1 MNNYG
6 KGNQKVAEKHYLI
19 ELTTEIG
26 VVVDDKE
33 VSATKSMYQ
42 VVMDKVQLSLDNQD
56 LNDKD
61 YQIKVL
67 GEGK

>member
-1 MNNYG
+1 M
-6 KGNQKVAEKHYLI
+6 AEKHYLV

-42 VVMDKVQLSLDNQD
+42 VVMDKVQLSLDNQN

-67 GEGK
+67 GESK

>member
-1 MNNYG
+1 M
-6 KGNQKVAEKHYLI
+6 AEKHYLI

-26 VVVDDKE
+26 VVVDDKD

-42 VVMDKVQLSLDNQD
+42 VVMDKVQLSIDNQD
-56 LNDKD
+56 LNNKD

>member
-1 MNNYG
+1 MA
-6 KGNQKVAEKHYLI
+6 QKHYLV

-33 VSATKSMYQ
+33 VSKTKSMYQ
-42 VVMDKVQLSLDNQD
+42 VVMDKVQLSIDNQN

>member
-1 MNNYG
+1 MA
-6 KGNQKVAEKHYLI
+6 QKHYLI

-26 VVVDDKE
+26 VVVDDKD

-42 VVMDKVQLSLDNQD
+42 VVMDRVQLSLDNQD

-61 YQIKVL
+61 YQIKVF

>member
-1 MNNYG
+1 M
-6 KGNQKVAEKHYLI
+6 AEKHYLV

-42 VVMDKVQLSLDNQD
+42 VVMDKVQLSLDNQN
-56 LNDKD
+56 LNEKD

-67 GEGK
+67 GEQ

>member
-1 MNNYG
+1 MA
-6 KGNQKVAEKHYLI
+6 KKHYLI

-33 VSATKSMYQ
+33 VSATKTMYQ

>member
-1 MNNYG
+1 MA
-6 KGNQKVAEKHYLI
+6 KKHYLI

-26 VVVDDKE
+26 VVVDDKD

-42 VVMDKVQLSLDNQD
+42 VVMDKVQVSLDNQD

>member
-1 MNNYG
+1 MA
-6 KGNQKVAEKHYLI
+6 QKHYLI

-33 VSATKSMYQ
+33 VSGTKSMYQ

-56 LNDKD
+56 LNNKD

-67 GEGK
+67 GESK

>member
-1 MNNYG
+1 MA
-6 KGNQKVAEKHYLI
+6 QKHYLI

>member
-1 MNNYG
+1 MA
-6 KGNQKVAEKHYLI
+6 QKHYLI

-26 VVVDDKE
+26 VVVDDKD

-56 LNDKD
+56 LNNKD

>member
-1 MNNYG
+1 MA
-6 KGNQKVAEKHYLI
+6 QKHYLI

-26 VVVDDKE
+26 VVVDDKD

-42 VVMDKVQLSLDNQD
+42 VVMDRVQLSLDNQD

-61 YQIKVL
+61 YHIKVL

>member
-1 MNNYG
+1 MA
-6 KGNQKVAEKHYLI
+6 QKHYLI

-56 LNDKD
+56 LNHKD

>member
-6 KGNQKVAEKHYLI
+6 KAKYQMAQKHYLI

-56 LNDKD
+56 LNNKD

-67 GEGK
+67 GESK

>member
-1 MNNYG
+1 MA
-6 KGNQKVAEKHYLI
+6 QKHYLI

-26 VVVDDKE
+26 VVVDDKD

-42 VVMDKVQLSLDNQD
+42 VVMDKVQLSLDNQN
-56 LNDKD
+56 LNEKD

-67 GEGK
+67 GESK

>member
-1 MNNYG
+1 MA
-6 KGNQKVAEKHYLI
+6 QKHYLI

-26 VVVDDKE
+26 VVVDDKD

-56 LNDKD
+56 LNNKN

>member
-1 MNNYG
+1 MA
-6 KGNQKVAEKHYLI
+6 QKHYLI

-33 VSATKSMYQ
+33 VSATKTMYQ

-67 GEGK
+67 GESK

>member
-1 MNNYG
+1 MA
-6 KGNQKVAEKHYLI
+6 QKHYLI

-26 VVVDDKE
+26 VVVDDKD

-42 VVMDKVQLSLDNQD
+42 VVMDRVQLSLDNQD
-56 LNDKD
+56 LNNKD

>member
-1 MNNYG
+1 MA
-6 KGNQKVAEKHYLI
+6 QKHYLI

-42 VVMDKVQLSLDNQD
+42 VVMDKVQLSLDNQN
-56 LNDKD
+56 LNEKD

-67 GEGK
+67 GESK

>member
-1 MNNYG
+1 MA
-6 KGNQKVAEKHYLI
+6 QKHYLI

-42 VVMDKVQLSLDNQD
+42 VVMDKVQLSLDNQN

-67 GEGK
+67 GESK

>member
-1 MNNYG
+1 MA
-6 KGNQKVAEKHYLI
+6 QKHYLI

-67 GEGK
+67 GESK

>member
-1 MNNYG
+1 MT
-6 KGNQKVAEKHYLI
+6 QKHYLI

-26 VVVDDKE
+26 VVVDEKE

-42 VVMDKVQLSLDNQD
+42 VVMDKVQLSLDNQN
-56 LNDKD
+56 LNEKD

-67 GEGK
+67 GESK

>member
-1 MNNYG
+1 M
-6 KGNQKVAEKHYLI
+6 AEKHYLI

-26 VVVDDKE
+26 VVVNDKE

-42 VVMDKVQLSLDNQD
+42 VVMDKVQLSIDNQD
-56 LNDKD
+56 LNNKD

>member
-1 MNNYG
+1 MA
-6 KGNQKVAEKHYLI
+6 QKHYLI

-33 VSATKSMYQ
+33 VSKTKSMYQ
-42 VVMDKVQLSLDNQD
+42 VVMDKVQLSIDNQN

>member
-1 MNNYG
+1 MA
-6 KGNQKVAEKHYLI
+6 QKHYLI

-42 VVMDKVQLSLDNQD
+42 VVMDKVQLSLDNQN

>member
-1 MNNYG
+1 
-6 KGNQKVAEKHYLI
+6 VAEKHYLI

-33 VSATKSMYQ
+33 VSATKNMYQ
-42 VVMDKVQLSLDNQD
+42 VVMDKVQLSLDNQN
-56 LNDKD
+56 LNEKD

-67 GEGK
+67 GESK

>member
-1 MNNYG
+1 MA
-6 KGNQKVAEKHYLI
+6 QKHYLI

-42 VVMDKVQLSLDNQD
+42 VVMDKVQLSLDNQN
-56 LNDKD
+56 LNEKD

>member
-1 MNNYG
+1 MA
-6 KGNQKVAEKHYLI
+6 QKHYLI
-19 ELTTEIG
+19 ELTKEIG

-42 VVMDKVQLSLDNQD
+42 VVMDKVQLSLDNQN
-56 LNDKD
+56 LNEKD

>member
-1 MNNYG
+1 MA
-6 KGNQKVAEKHYLI
+6 QKHYLI

-26 VVVDDKE
+26 VVVDDKD

>member
-1 MNNYG
+1 M
-6 KGNQKVAEKHYLI
+6 AEKHYLI

-33 VSATKSMYQ
+33 VSETKNMYQ

>member
-1 MNNYG
+1 MA
-6 KGNQKVAEKHYLI
+6 QKHYLI

-42 VVMDKVQLSLDNQD
+42 VVMDKVQLSLDNQN
-56 LNDKD
+56 LNEKD
-61 YQIKVL
+61 YQIKML

>member
-1 MNNYG
+1 
-6 KGNQKVAEKHYLI
+6 VAEKHYLI

-26 VVVDDKE
+26 VIVDDKE

>member
-1 MNNYG
+1 MA
-6 KGNQKVAEKHYLI
+6 QKHYLI

-26 VVVDDKE
+26 VVVDDKD

-42 VVMDKVQLSLDNQD
+42 VVMDKVQVSLDNQD

>member
-1 MNNYG
+1 
-6 KGNQKVAEKHYLI
+6 VAEKHYLI

-42 VVMDKVQLSLDNQD
+42 IVMDKVQLSLDNQN

-67 GEGK
+67 GESR

>member
-1 MNNYG
+1 MA
-6 KGNQKVAEKHYLI
+6 QKHYLI

-26 VVVDDKE
+26 VVVDDKD
-33 VSATKSMYQ
+33 VSATKTMYQ

>member
-1 MNNYG
+1 M
-6 KGNQKVAEKHYLI
+6 AEKHYLI

>member
-1 MNNYG
+1 MA
-6 KGNQKVAEKHYLI
+6 QKHYLV

-26 VVVDDKE
+26 VVVDDKD

-42 VVMDKVQLSLDNQD
+42 VVMDRVQLSLDNQD

>member
-1 MNNYG
+1 MA
-6 KGNQKVAEKHYLI
+6 QKHYLI

-56 LNDKD
+56 LNNKD

-67 GEGK
+67 GESK